1 MSTVSSPTSPGLGW
15 RAASVAVMGSVGA
28 VSRGFLYGLNNV
40 EVTGLNNL
48 LGVLDRRKQQGRER
62 GLLTV
67 CNHVAVYVPLK
78 HLAQDIEH
86 PTMKSQLISAALTIR
101 SFGASCRSNTHSI
114 RPIYDGDSARTTF
127 ASKTSTSL
135 SINTRF
141 TMRQSCANTAQLTN
155 LTPRALSTFFTLGQ
169 VLPTHRLWH
178 SPQGG
183 LYQPTIAQAVALL
196 SSPNPNKPL
205 PPTYS
210 TDGTD
215 SHPSPAF
222 YASNRH
228 AWLHVFP
235 EACCHQGDEGSLRYF
250 KWGISRLILESNPAP
265 EFIPMFVHGTQN
277 IMPEDRGFPRFLPRV
292 NRDVKVMIGKP
303 TDVDA
308 VFGQYRDKWR
318 QLVKRKS
325 DEELM
330 HGEEA
335 TKLRVEVAKAVRD
348 EISKLR
354 EKMGFPKEVDETAAL
369 ADTWTKEPN
378 VRKFKSPVD
387 GSLVNRH

>member
-1 MSTVSSPTSPGLGW
+1 
-15 RAASVAVMGSVGA
+15 
-28 VSRGFLYGLNNV
+28 
-40 EVTGLNNL
+40 
-48 LGVLDRRKQQGRER
+48 
-62 GLLTV
+62 
-67 CNHVAVYVPLK
+67 
-78 HLAQDIEH
+78 
-86 PTMKSQLISAALTIR
+86 
-101 SFGASCRSNTHSI
+101 
-114 RPIYDGDSARTTF
+114 
-127 ASKTSTSL
+127 
-135 SINTRF
+135 
-141 TMRQSCANTAQLTN
+141 
-155 LTPRALSTFFTLGQ
+155 
-169 VLPTHRLWH
+169 
-178 SPQGG
+178 
-183 LYQPTIAQAVALL
+183 
-196 SSPNPNKPL
+196 
-205 PPTYS
+205 
-210 TDGTD
+210 
-215 SHPSPAF
+215 
-222 YASNRH
+222 
-228 AWLHVFP
+228 
-235 EACCHQGDEGSLRYF
+235 
-250 KWGISRLILESNPAP
+250 
-265 EFIPMFVHGTQN
+265 MFVHGTQN